1 MMTPAPM
8 RALDLSGLVA
18 WGTGDPLG
26 PIAGKLDPKV
36 NAADVKYNGARVT
49 LRLRA
54 GGARLATEAGTRNEA
69 APRLA
74 AINIPALEGTII
86 DGEFM
91 AGTLPGELY
100 PPFPRTTG
108 ALACGAAGARA
119 YRLAYGR
126 PTVYAFDLLAY
137 RGELWTRRPYR
148 ERRAKLA
155 TLVKRIVKKYPDC
168 GLVLAQQ
175 VPATPAA
182 VTAVFAD
189 GHEGVVVK
197 PWDSLYWPGKRR
209 DWLKLKVTTTIDVVL
224 TGNTRPGEGGRA
236 GTVGAVEVAV
246 TAPGGAL
253 WPVGYVGVPPQLA
266 ARYTDPDTG
275 GLAPGLA
282 GAIWEIT
289 VNGRTESG
297 QLRHARYCA
306 ERPDKTPA
314 QCEHVQLDALLL
326 AA

>member
-1 MMTPAPM
+1 MITPAPM
-8 RALDLSGLVA
+8 RALDLTGLVA
-18 WGTGDPLG
+18 WGTEDPLG
-26 PIAGKLDPKV
+26 PVAGKLDPAV
-36 NAADVKYNGARVT
+36 NAADIKYNGARVT
-49 LRLRA
+49 LRLRK

-69 APRLA
+69 APALA
-74 AINIPALEGTII
+74 AIRMPGLEDTII

-108 ALACGAAGARA
+108 ALGCAAAGARA
-119 YRLAYGR
+119 YRLAFSR

-137 RGELWTRRPYR
+137 AGEPWTRRPYR

-155 TLVKRIVKKYPDC
+155 GLVKRIVKKYPDC

-175 VPATPAA
+175 VPATAEA
-182 VTAVFAD
+182 VAAVFAA
-189 GHEGVVVK
+189 GHEGVVLK

-224 TGNTRPGEGGRA
+224 TGETRPGEGRRA

-275 GLAPGLA
+275 GLAAGLA
-282 GAIWEIT
+282 ETIWEIT

-297 QLRHARYCA
+297 QLRHARFYA
-306 ERPDKTPA
+306 ERPDKTAA
-314 QCEHVQLDALLL
+314 QCEHSQIGLLLL